1 MYAIYADQ
9 LGWFWGSIDRHI
21 YIYIYGSHVVEC
33 LGRNLDPVDRS
44 PGSLDQTKTG
54 GGGSGA
60 EAS

>member
-1 MYAIYADQ
+1 MPYMPISWGGFGGQ
-9 LGWFWGSIDRHI
+9 LIGI